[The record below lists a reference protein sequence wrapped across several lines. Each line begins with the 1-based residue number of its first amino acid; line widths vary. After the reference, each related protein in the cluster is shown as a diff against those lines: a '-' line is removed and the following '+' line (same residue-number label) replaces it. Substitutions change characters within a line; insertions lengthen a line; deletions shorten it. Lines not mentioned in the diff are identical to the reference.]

1 MRDLICTSV
10 TASDPQSCDTDL
22 IM

>member
-10 TASDPQSCDTDL
+10 TASDPQRCDTDL